1 MAVLFS
7 AVTVTSDSDQ
17 AEFLVAGVP
26 KSYADLEGWTAFESF
41 MNEVDTEQDIKVHV
55 AACLYGEGE
64 QFIAT
69 PEEVAYFTMRA
80 AETDDFFYSPCVPDL
95 ITAMGNEINAVI
107 IQTVLCGLLGSGF
120 SVSSVIWEIEDW
132 SIVKQTGI
140 YFLIISVIMLP
151 IAYFM
156 YWMEHSVTGFL
167 SYFGIFILIFAVIW
181 IVQFIIGKKNIK
193 RMNEKLSE
201 TRKTDSNN

>member
-1 MAVLFS
+1 
-7 AVTVTSDSDQ
+7 
-17 AEFLVAGVP
+17 
-26 KSYADLEGWTAFESF
+26 
-41 MNEVDTEQDIKVHV
+41 
-55 AACLYGEGE
+55 
-64 QFIAT
+64 
-69 PEEVAYFTMRA
+69 
-80 AETDDFFYSPCVPDL
+80 
-95 ITAMGNEINAVI
+95 MGNEINAVI

-120 SVSSVIWEIEDW
+120 SVSSVIWEIEHW
-132 SIVKQTGI
+132 SIVKQTGL

-201 TRKTDSNN
+201 TRNTDSNN

>member
-1 MAVLFS
+1 MILIS
-7 AVTVTSDSDQ
+7 
-17 AEFLVAGVP
+17 L
-26 KSYADLEGWTAFESF
+26 GWA
-41 MNEVDTEQDIKVHV
+41 NG
-55 AACLYGEGE
+55 Y
-64 QFIAT
+64 
-69 PEEVAYFTMRA
+69 
-80 AETDDFFYSPCVPDL
+80 YSPCVPDL